1 MFKKSLEIDDE
12 HYESTKKV
20 LINNGS
26 KVSEHV
32 MGSRKTLL
40 ADNQVC
46 GYSKVDYNLQIS
58 KDLPSNKFHSFLGS
72 FSKSL
77 YNQIRKNDS
86 LLDLKIEFEDISR
99 DKNYKAYKKL
109 KQREE
114 FYNVDL
120 SSAYWQI
127 AYRLGYISKKLFD
140 AYMFRD
146 EYKQAKRYCIS
157 FLARENEMNYY
168 DGREIQTVKCDTSCL
183 YQIYENVRHELYRVI
198 SEVRQVTKNNWIE
211 YNIDGITV
219 PSKELDNV
227 CKKFNEIDLFF
238 KINTCIKL
246 DNFEYIYNTKIKK
259 F

>member
-12 HYESTKKV
+12 HYESTKQV

-26 KVSEHV
+26 KVSEHI

-40 ADNQVC
+40 ADNEIC

-58 KDLPSNKFHSFLGS
+58 KDLPSKKFHSFLGS

-86 LLDLKIEFEDISR
+86 LLDLKIEFDDVSR

-109 KQREE
+109 KQREK
-114 FYNVDL
+114 FYNIDL

-127 AYRLGYISKKLFD
+127 AYRLGYISEKVFD
-140 AYMFRD
+140 AYMYKD

-168 DGREIQTVKCDTSCL
+168 DGREISTVKCDTSCL

-198 SEVRQVTKNNWIE
+198 AQVRKTTKNNWIE

-219 PSKELDNV
+219 PYSEVENVVWEFMEL
-227 CKKFNEIDLFF
+227 ELLF

-246 DNFEYIYNTKIKK
+246 DNSEYIYDTKIKK

>member
-12 HYESTKKV
+12 HYESTKQV

-26 KVSEHV
+26 KVSELV

-40 ADNQVC
+40 ADNEIC
-46 GYSKVDYNLQIS
+46 GYSKVKYSLQIS
-58 KDLPSNKFHSFLGS
+58 KDLPSNKFHAFLGS

-77 YNQIRKNDS
+77 YNQIRKNDEI
-86 LLDLKIEFEDISR
+86 LNLKIEFEDVSR
-99 DKNYKAYKKL
+99 DKNYKLYKKL
-109 KQREE
+109 KPKEF

-127 AYRLGYISKKLFD
+127 AYRLGYISKKLFE

-146 EYKQAKRYCIS
+146 EYKQAKRYCVS
-157 FLARENEMNYY
+157 FLARNNEMNYY
-168 DGREIQTVKCDTSCL
+168 DGREISTVQCDTSCL
-183 YQIYENVRHELYRVI
+183 YQIYENIRHELYNVI
-198 SEVRQVTKNNWIE
+198 AEVRKMTKNNWIE
-211 YNIDGITV
+211 FNIDGLTV
-219 PSKELDNV
+219 PKKELENV
-227 CKKFNEIDLFF
+227 CNKFNELNLIY
-238 KINTCIKL
+238 KINECIKL